1 MPELSARA
9 AIDRSIKFAKTE
21 RDHPMSFATK
31 LSKAAILLALA
42 TSSLGMVS
50 CAVFEDRQTT
60 GEYVD
65 DATISTK
72 VRTEIIKDENLKL
85 SQINVETFK
94 GTVQL
99 TGFVDS
105 AAKSARAAQVAAA
118 VSGVKQ
124 VKNDIIVKN

>member
-1 MPELSARA
+1 
-9 AIDRSIKFAKTE
+9 
-21 RDHPMSFATK
+21 MSFATK
-31 LSKAAILLALA
+31 LSKAAIVLALA

-50 CAVFEDRQTT
+50 CAVFEDRQTA

-99 TGFVDS
+99 TGFVDT

-124 VKNDIIVKN
+124 VKNDIVVKN

>member
-1 MPELSARA
+1 VST
-9 AIDRSIKFAKTE
+9 ISN
-21 RDHPMSFATK
+21 K
-31 LSKAAILLALA
+31 LSKLVIVFALA
-42 TSSLGMVS
+42 TSSVAMVS
-50 CAVFEDRQTT
+50 CAAIEGRQTA

-72 VRTEIIKDENLKL
+72 VRTEIVKDPNVSITEL
-85 SQINVETFK
+85 NVETFK

-105 AAKSARAAQVAAA
+105 AAKSARAAQIASG
-118 VSGVKQ
+118 VSGVKS

>member
-1 MPELSARA
+1 
-9 AIDRSIKFAKTE
+9 
-21 RDHPMSFATK
+21 MSVATK
-31 LSKAAILLALA
+31 LSKFAILAALA
-42 TSSLGMVS
+42 TSSLTMVS
-50 CAVFEDRQTT
+50 CAVFEDRQTA

-105 AAKSARAAQVAAA
+105 AAKSARAAQVASA

-124 VKNDIIVKN
+124 VKNDIVVKN